1 MFNYKF
7 LKKRIFSNGFSI
19 ENIKKNEIEQIRIW
33 RNNSIKFLRQNR
45 KISKKEQILY
55 FKKNIYEQ
63 TLLRRP
69 KHILFAF
76 KKDNI
81 LIGYGGL
88 VHISWENKNAELSLL
103 LDPKYND
110 KKKYKIFFNKY
121 IDLVIKFSFN
131 RCKLKKIYTQTFSY
145 RKINI
150 ELLKKNKFLK
160 EGSLKNHIY
169 KKGKFFHI
177 IIQSLENKK
186 YG

>member
-7 LKKRIFSNGFSI
+7 LKKRIFSNNFSI

-33 RNNSIKFLRQNR
+33 RNDSIKFLRQNR

-63 TLLRRP
+63 TLSKRP
-69 KHILFAF
+69 KQILFAF

-110 KKKYKIFFNKY
+110 KKN
-121 IDLVIKFSFN
+121 IKFF
-131 RCKLKKIYTQTFSY
+131 
-145 RKINI
+145 
-150 ELLKKNKFLK
+150 
-160 EGSLKNHIY
+160 
-169 KKGKFFHI
+169 
-177 IIQSLENKK
+177 
-186 YG
+186 